1 MCIYIYIYNFI
12 MYILYCIIYI
22 YIYTYYRR
30 HGDWPASKRPRFGGA
45 QTMAAQTVAMGMNY
59 IK

>member
-12 MYILYCIIYI
+12 MYILYCII